1 MQDTFPGS
9 SYTVQT
15 SVLVHF
21 IIEDEDKVLSLAERE
36 GNIAEKT
43 LQYALELDQS

>member
-9 SYTVQT
+9 SYTVHN
-15 SVLVHF
+15 VLVHF
-21 IIEDEDKVLSLAERE
+21 IIEDEDKVLRLAERE
-36 GNIAEKT
+36 GNIAEKA